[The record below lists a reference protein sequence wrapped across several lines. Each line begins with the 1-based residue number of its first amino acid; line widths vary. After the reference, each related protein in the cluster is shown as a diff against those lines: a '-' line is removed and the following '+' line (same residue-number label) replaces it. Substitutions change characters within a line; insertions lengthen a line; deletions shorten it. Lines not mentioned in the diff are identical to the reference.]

1 MNVAL
6 CTFFGAQRHVHTSP
20 PAALPP
26 GPPAPTPAAAA
37 PTPAAAAP
45 TRQPPRPP
53 LRWSHLQ
60 LRPGQSLHPRQPLV
74 KGGADSMN
82 VAFYRIYPVER
93 HVH

>member
-1 MNVAL
+1 VHIL
-6 CTFFGAQRHVHTSP
+6 WCTTPHSY

-26 GPPAPTPAAAA
+26 APGAPTPAAA
-37 PTPAAAAP
+37 TPI
-45 TRQPPRPP
+45 RQPSRPP

-60 LRPGQSLHPRQPLV
+60 LRPDQSLHPRQPLV

-93 HVH
+93 HIH

>member
-1 MNVAL
+1 MYECGAVHIL
-6 CTFFGAQRHVHTSP
+6 WCTTPRSYPATRR
-20 PAALPP
+20 PAAR
-26 GPPAPTPAAAA
+26 AAA

-45 TRQPPRPP
+45 TRQPSRPP

-82 VAFYRIYPVER
+82 VAFYRIYGLLRNLILVAGA
-93 HVH
+93 